1 MRRRDKFR
9 VMVAF
14 LVSLHAALL
23 APGFFAPYDPAEQN
37 RDLGAIPP
45 TRLHF
50 VDAQGH
56 FHLRPFVYGAK
67 FSASR
72 PDEILEDRGVASPL
86 RFFARGARYRVAG
99 LFTADVHALGVEAPA
114 RLFLAGTDDLGRD
127 LFSRI
132 VFGARLTLF
141 AGLLAT
147 ALSLSLGL
155 LIGGIAGFCG
165 GWMDSLLMRATELF
179 LAVPWI
185 FLLFAM
191 RAVLPLRM
199 SAVQTFL
206 LIVAVIGLVGW
217 ARPARLVRGV
227 ALSARERE
235 FVSAARGFGATNSYL
250 LRRHIL
256 PQTLP
261 VVWTQAALL
270 VPQFVL
276 AEVLL
281 SFLGLGVGEPSASLG
296 NLLSSLQQA
305 HVLQT
310 EWWMYAP
317 ALALAPV
324 FLAYH
329 LVSNALASRVKSIVS

>member
-1 MRRRDKFR
+1 MRRRNKFR
-9 VMVAF
+9 VMLAF
-14 LVSLHAALL
+14 LAALHAALL
-23 APGFFAPYDPAEQN
+23 VPGFFAPYSPAEQN

-56 FHLRPFVYGAK
+56 FHLRPFAYRAN
-67 FSASR
+67 FAASH
-72 PDEILEDRGVASPL
+72 PDEIQEDRSIAYPV
-86 RFFARGARYRVAG
+86 RFFVRGADYRVAG
-99 LFTADVHALGVEAPA
+99 LFHADVHAFGVEAPA
-114 RLFLAGTDDLGRD
+114 HIFLAGTDELGRD

-147 ALSLSLGL
+147 AISLSLGL
-155 LIGGIAGFCG
+155 LIGGVAGFCG
-165 GWMDSLLMRATELF
+165 GWVDSVLMRGTELF

-185 FLLFAM
+185 FLLFAV
-191 RAVLPLRM
+191 RAVLPLHM
-199 SAVQTFL
+199 SAMQTFL
-206 LIVAVIGLVGW
+206 LIVAVIGVVGW

-235 FVSAARGFGATNSYL
+235 FVSAARGFGATNFYL

-317 ALALAPV
+317 ALALLPV
-324 FLAYH
+324 FFAYH
-329 LVSNALASRVKSIVS
+329 SVSNALASRVNSIVS